1 MVAYLQIFWQ
11 KNAKFFQQCK
21 FRSPEARNSMAIREY
36 KQSSFFLQEKLQ
48 MSENCST
55 FAYAFGKAVASDVAR
70 RHKGDACLA
79 PHGASLRG
87 PCSLRSPHHEA
98 VHVPEF
104 Y

>member
-55 FAYAFGKAVASDVAR
+55 FAVAFGKVVVNHYPQLTTIAKGEKDVNHYQQLTTIFA
-70 RHKGDACLA
+70 GGYSAC
-79 PHGASLRG
+79 
-87 PCSLRSPHHEA
+87 
-98 VHVPEF
+98 
-104 Y
+104 

>member
-21 FRSPEARNSMAIREY
+21 FRSPEARNNMAIREY

-55 FAYAFGKAVASDVAR
+55 FAVAFGKVGVNHYQQCKR
-70 RHKGDACLA
+70 GKGGQQLTTINNNCE
-79 PHGASLRG
+79 RG
-87 PCSLRSPHHEA
+87 KGVNHYPQ
-98 VHVPEF
+98 
-104 Y
+104 